1 MNTPDTLAILVIQD
15 TGQRLTK
22 QNKENH
28 TENYKDRHSNCLISQ
43 AHVLTPGFFGE
54 FRVAYLYSFLCDFLC
69 FVLLVFVL
77 CLV

>member
-28 TENYKDRHSNCLISQ
+28 TEYYKDRPHELTKTTPGST
-43 AHVLTPGFFGE
+43 HVL
-54 FRVAYLYSFLCDFLC
+54 AKLNSYC
-69 FVLLVFVL
+69 F
-77 CLV
+77 